1 MSIILTIKDAIRAN
15 VFKNDGNINFY
26 FNEIEKAKFPQVF
39 LYFVNYTLDTACINT
54 ENWTKI
60 TLNCVLEYMKDRNN
74 KAWELWA
81 YAERLNKALKGFEI
95 YDAKTSARN
104 VQAIL
109 VEDRL
114 QMTFTLELHVK
125 DIDTTALMQEL
136 EFTIK

>member
-15 VFKNDGNINFY
+15 VFKNDENINFY
-26 FNEIEKAKFPQVF
+26 FNEIEKAEFPQVF

-136 EFTIK
+136 DFTIK